1 MQTYTPISRFRPTLL
16 AIIANCAGLAAA
28 LPAGAGGVPGDE
40 CIDAI
45 LVTSSAPVSV
55 NTATMTASANPPSNI
70 AGPCPFLS
78 WGATTKDAWFRFD
91 APRDGRLTALLCG
104 SNYDTSVV
112 MYQGTCDSLFRIACD
127 DDDCQPSGPTYQ
139 SKIMDQVVTA
149 GPVYI
154 RVGGYSTAAG
164 TAVLD
169 VQFEETV
176 GDVRCW
182 GDNNFS
188 QCATPV
194 DLGTCSKIAGGD
206 GHTIALRS
214 NGIVRCWGD
223 NIYGQCNTPADL
235 GPCLSIAGGS
245 VHTIALQGDGSVRC
259 WGYNG
264 YGQCNT
270 PADLGTC
277 LSVAGGYQHS
287 IALRSDGTVRC
298 WGSNAAGQC
307 NTPADLGTCSLAAG
321 GFNHTIALRSNGIV
335 RCWGENAYGQCNT
348 PADLGT
354 CSSVAGG
361 GYHTIALRSDG
372 TVRCWGSN
380 DYDQCNTPAGLGKC
394 SGVAG
399 GGYHTIALRSD
410 GTVQCWGRN
419 SGYGETTTP
428 VDLGTCSVV
437 AGGWGFNS
445 IALTRPDCDSN
456 DVNDYTEL
464 AGHDCNANGIHDCTD
479 TLAGTVEDCNANG
492 LADSCEKQL
501 QVLASSGQV
510 GPIGAL
516 TPRVFTVSSAVE
528 ALEPD
533 AVTIRIRARGDFS
546 GGLEYIRVRI
556 GSTFDRNA
564 LGGTV
569 DCGAGTPWQEFTMSA
584 TAFNQSFEPDGSL
597 RVRLD
602 PSTAVDSNLC
612 PEGTWVEVQLSYLGA
627 RSTDCNLNGVMDT
640 CEIAD
645 GLTVDIN
652 NNGVPDTCETPF
664 TACPGDFDGNNTV
677 SGSDLGALLGSWGPC
692 PPGAVGDMDSNGVV
706 NGADLGALLGAWG
719 PCDS

>member
-28 LPAGAGGVPGDE
+28 LPAAAQVAGDE
-40 CIDAI
+40 CSNAI
-45 LVTSSAPVSV
+45 VVTANTPVSV
-55 NTATMTASANPPSNI
+55 DTATMTASASPPSSI
-70 AGPCPFLS
+70 IGPCGFMN

-91 APRDGRLTALLCG
+91 APADGRLTALLCG

-112 MYQGTCDSLFRIACD
+112 MYQGSCGSLFRIACD

-154 RVGGYSTAAG
+154 RVGGYETAIG

-169 VQFEETV
+169 VQFERTV
-176 GDVRCW
+176 GDLRCW
-182 GDNNFS
+182 GLNAD
-188 QCATPV
+188 
-194 DLGTCSKIAGGD
+194 
-206 GHTIALRS
+206 
-214 NGIVRCWGD
+214 
-223 NIYGQCNTPADL
+223 GQCNTPADL
-235 GPCLSIAGGS
+235 GPCYAIAGGN
-245 VHTIALQGDGSVRC
+245 HTIALQIDGSVRC
-259 WGYNG
+259 WGYNVQ
-264 YGQCNT
+264 GQCNT
-270 PADLGTC
+270 PADLG
-277 LSVAGGYQHS
+277 A
-287 IALRSDGTVRC
+287 
-298 WGSNAAGQC
+298 
-307 NTPADLGTCSLAAG
+307 CSR
-321 GFNHTIALRSNGIV
+321 I
-335 RCWGENAYGQCNT
+335 
-348 PADLGT
+348 
-354 CSSVAGG
+354 AGG

-372 TVRCWGSN
+372 RVRCWGLNADGQCNTPADLGACASIAGGYVHTVALRVDGGVRCWGSN
-380 DYDQCNTPAGLGKC
+380 ASGKCDTPADLGACASIAGGYSHTVALRVDGGVRCWGETFYGQCNTPA
-394 SGVAG
+394 
-399 GGYHTIALRSD
+399 
-410 GTVQCWGRN
+410 
-419 SGYGETTTP
+419 
-428 VDLGTCSVV
+428 DLGACASIA
-437 AGGWGFNS
+437 AGS
-445 IALTRPDCDSN
+445 LHTIALTRPDCNSN
-456 DVNDYTEL
+456 GVNDYTEL

-479 TLAGTVEDCNANG
+479 SLAGNIEDCNNNG
-492 LADSCEKQL
+492 LGDSCEKQL

-569 DCGAGTPWQEFTMSA
+569 DCGAGTPWQEFTTSA
-584 TAFNQSFEPDGSL
+584 TTFNQSFEPDGSL

-645 GLTVDIN
+645 GLTVDSN
-652 NNGVPDTCETPF
+652 HNGVPDTCEIPL

-719 PCDS
+719 SCDS

>member
-28 LPAGAGGVPGDE
+28 LPAAAQVAGDE
-40 CIDAI
+40 CSNAI
-45 LVTSSAPVSV
+45 VVTANTPVSV
-55 NTATMTASANPPSNI
+55 DTAPMTASASPPSSI
-70 AGPCPFLS
+70 IGPCGFMN

-91 APRDGRLTALLCG
+91 APADGRLTALLCG

-112 MYQGTCDSLFRIACD
+112 MYQGSCGSLFRIACD

-169 VQFEETV
+169 VQYEETV
-176 GDVRCW
+176 GAVRCW
-182 GDNNFS
+182 GDN
-188 QCATPV
+188 
-194 DLGTCSKIAGGD
+194 G
-206 GHTIALRS
+206 
-214 NGIVRCWGD
+214 
-223 NIYGQCNTPADL
+223 YGQCNTPADL
-235 GPCLSIAGGS
+235 GPCSSVAGGFF
-245 VHTIALQGDGSVRC
+245 HTIALRSDGGVRC
-259 WGYNG
+259 WGDNP

-270 PADLGTC
+270 PADLG
-277 LSVAGGYQHS
+277 
-287 IALRSDGTVRC
+287 
-298 WGSNAAGQC
+298 
-307 NTPADLGTCSLAAG
+307 P
-321 GFNHTIALRSNGIV
+321 
-335 RCWGENAYGQCNT
+335 
-348 PADLGT
+348 

-361 GYHTIALRSDG
+361 GAHTIALRIDG
-372 TVRCWGSN
+372 VVRCWGRN
-380 DYDQCNTPAGLGKC
+380 IYGQCN
-394 SGVAG
+394 
-399 GGYHTIALRSD
+399 
-410 GTVQCWGRN
+410 
-419 SGYGETTTP
+419 TP
-428 VDLGTCSVV
+428 VDLGACSSV
-437 AGGWGFNS
+437 AGGGLHT
-445 IALTRPDCDSN
+445 IALNRPDCDSN
-456 DVNDYTEL
+456 GVNDYTEL

-479 TLAGTVEDCNANG
+479 SLAGNIEDCNNNG
-492 LADSCEKQL
+492 LGDSCEKQL

-556 GSTFDRNA
+556 GSTLDRNA

-652 NNGVPDTCETPF
+652 HNGVPDTCETPF

>member
-28 LPAGAGGVPGDE
+28 LPAAAQVAGDE
-40 CIDAI
+40 CSNAI
-45 LVTSSAPVSV
+45 VVTANTPVSV
-55 NTATMTASANPPSNI
+55 DTATMTASASPPSSI
-70 AGPCPFLS
+70 IGPCGFMN

-91 APRDGRLTALLCG
+91 APADGRLTALLCG

-112 MYQGTCDSLFRIACD
+112 MYQGSCGSLFRIACD

-154 RVGGYSTAAG
+154 RVGGYETAIG

-169 VQFEETV
+169 VQFERTV
-176 GDVRCW
+176 GDLRCW
-182 GDNNFS
+182 GRNAD
-188 QCATPV
+188 
-194 DLGTCSKIAGGD
+194 
-206 GHTIALRS
+206 
-214 NGIVRCWGD
+214 
-223 NIYGQCNTPADL
+223 GQCNTPADL
-235 GPCLSIAGGS
+235 GPCYAIAGGN
-245 VHTIALQGDGSVRC
+245 HTIALQIDGSVRC
-259 WGYNG
+259 WGYNVQ
-264 YGQCNT
+264 GQCNT
-270 PADLGTC
+270 PADLG
-277 LSVAGGYQHS
+277 A
-287 IALRSDGTVRC
+287 
-298 WGSNAAGQC
+298 
-307 NTPADLGTCSLAAG
+307 CSR
-321 GFNHTIALRSNGIV
+321 I
-335 RCWGENAYGQCNT
+335 
-348 PADLGT
+348 
-354 CSSVAGG
+354 AGG

-372 TVRCWGSN
+372 RVRCWGLN
-380 DYDQCNTPAGLGKC
+380 ADGQCNTPADLGAC
-394 SGVAG
+394 ASIAG
-399 GGYHTIALRSD
+399 GYVHTVALRVD
-410 GTVQCWGRN
+410 GGVRCWGETF
-419 SGYGETTTP
+419 YGQCNTP
-428 VDLGTCSVV
+428 ADLGACASIA
-437 AGGWGFNS
+437 AGS
-445 IALTRPDCDSN
+445 LHTIALTRPDCNSN
-456 DVNDYTEL
+456 GVNDYTEL

-479 TLAGTVEDCNANG
+479 SLAGNIEDCNNNG
-492 LADSCEKQL
+492 LGDSCEKQL

-569 DCGAGTPWQEFTMSA
+569 DCGAGTPWQEFTTSA
-584 TAFNQSFEPDGSL
+584 TTFNQSFEPDGSL

-645 GLTVDIN
+645 GLTVDSN
-652 NNGVPDTCETPF
+652 HNGVPDTCEIPL

-719 PCDS
+719 SCDS

>member
-28 LPAGAGGVPGDE
+28 LPAAAQVAGDE
-40 CIDAI
+40 CSNAI
-45 LVTSSAPVSV
+45 VVTANTPVSV
-55 NTATMTASANPPSNI
+55 DTATMTASASPPSSI
-70 AGPCPFLS
+70 IGPCGFMN

-91 APRDGRLTALLCG
+91 APADGRLTALLCG

-112 MYQGTCDSLFRIACD
+112 MYQGSCGSLFRIACD

-154 RVGGYSTAAG
+154 RVGGYETAIG

-169 VQFEETV
+169 VQFERTV
-176 GDVRCW
+176 GDLRCW
-182 GDNNFS
+182 GRNAD
-188 QCATPV
+188 
-194 DLGTCSKIAGGD
+194 
-206 GHTIALRS
+206 
-214 NGIVRCWGD
+214 
-223 NIYGQCNTPADL
+223 GQCNTPADL
-235 GPCLSIAGGS
+235 GPCYAIAGGN
-245 VHTIALQGDGSVRC
+245 HTIALQIDGSVRC
-259 WGYNG
+259 WGYNVQ
-264 YGQCNT
+264 GQCNT
-270 PADLGTC
+270 PADLG
-277 LSVAGGYQHS
+277 A
-287 IALRSDGTVRC
+287 
-298 WGSNAAGQC
+298 
-307 NTPADLGTCSLAAG
+307 CSR
-321 GFNHTIALRSNGIV
+321 I
-335 RCWGENAYGQCNT
+335 
-348 PADLGT
+348 
-354 CSSVAGG
+354 AGG

-372 TVRCWGSN
+372 RVRCWGLNADGQCNTPADLGACASIAGGYVHTVALRVDGSVRCWGSN
-380 DYDQCNTPAGLGKC
+380 ASGKCDTPADLGACSSIAGGYGHTVALRVDGRVRCWGSNLSGQCNTPADLGAC
-394 SGVAG
+394 VSIAAG
-399 GGYHTIALRSD
+399 DTHTIALRSN
-410 GTVQCWGRN
+410 GVVRCWGSNARGQCN
-419 SGYGETTTP
+419 TPADLGACASIAGGYSHTVALRVDGGVRCWGETFYGQCNTP
-428 VDLGTCSVV
+428 ADLGACASIA
-437 AGGWGFNS
+437 AGS
-445 IALTRPDCDSN
+445 LHTIALTRPDCNSN
-456 DVNDYTEL
+456 GVNDYTEL

-479 TLAGTVEDCNANG
+479 SLAGNIEDCNNNG
-492 LADSCEKQL
+492 LGDSCEKQL

-569 DCGAGTPWQEFTMSA
+569 DCGAGTPWQEFTTSA
-584 TAFNQSFEPDGSL
+584 TTFNQSFEPDGSL

-645 GLTVDIN
+645 GLTVDSN
-652 NNGVPDTCETPF
+652 HNGVPDTCEIPL

-719 PCDS
+719 SCDS

>member
-1 MQTYTPISRFRPTLL
+1 M
-16 AIIANCAGLAAA
+16 A
-28 LPAGAGGVPGDE
+28 GDE
-40 CIDAI
+40 CSNAI
-45 LVTSSAPVSV
+45 VVTANTPVTV
-55 NTATMTASANPPSNI
+55 NTATMTASASPPSSI
-70 AGPCPFLS
+70 AGTCPFLT

-91 APRDGRLTALLCG
+91 APRGGRLTALLCG

-112 MYQGTCDSLFRIACD
+112 MYQGSCGSLLRIACD

-182 GDNNFS
+182 GYNAYG
-188 QCATPV
+188 QCNTPA
-194 DLGTCSKIAGGD
+194 DLGACSRVAGG
-206 GHTIALRS
+206 GYHTIALRID
-214 NGIVRCWGD
+214 GGVRCWGD
-223 NIYGQCNTPADL
+223 NPYGQCNTPADLGACSSVAGGGFHTIALRTDGVVRCWGRNIYGQCNTPADL
-235 GPCLSIAGGS
+235 GACSSIAGG
-245 VHTIALQGDGSVRC
+245 
-259 WGYNG
+259 Y
-264 YGQCNT
+264 
-270 PADLGTC
+270 
-277 LSVAGGYQHS
+277 
-287 IALRSDGTVRC
+287 
-298 WGSNAAGQC
+298 
-307 NTPADLGTCSLAAG
+307 
-321 GFNHTIALRSNGIV
+321 
-335 RCWGENAYGQCNT
+335 
-348 PADLGT
+348 
-354 CSSVAGG
+354 
-361 GYHTIALRSDG
+361 YHTIAL
-372 TVRCWGSN
+372 N
-380 DYDQCNTPAGLGKC
+380 
-394 SGVAG
+394 
-399 GGYHTIALRSD
+399 
-410 GTVQCWGRN
+410 
-419 SGYGETTTP
+419 
-428 VDLGTCSVV
+428 
-437 AGGWGFNS
+437 
-445 IALTRPDCDSN
+445 RPDCDSN
-456 DVNDYTEL
+456 GVNDYTEL
-464 AGHDCNANGIHDCTD
+464 AGHDCNGNGIHDCTD
-479 TLAGTVEDCNANG
+479 SLAGNIEDCNNNG
-492 LADSCEKQL
+492 LGDSCEKQL

-584 TAFNQSFEPDGSL
+584 TTFNQSFEPDGSL

-645 GLTVDIN
+645 GLTVDSN
-652 NNGVPDTCETPF
+652 HNGVPDTCEIPF
-664 TACPGDFDGNNTV
+664 TVCPGDFDGNNTV

-719 PCDS
+719 PCDN

>member
-28 LPAGAGGVPGDE
+28 LPAAAQVAGDE
-40 CIDAI
+40 CSNAI
-45 LVTSSAPVSV
+45 VVTANTPVSV
-55 NTATMTASANPPSNI
+55 DTATMTASASPPSSI
-70 AGPCPFLS
+70 FGPCGFMN

-91 APRDGRLTALLCG
+91 APADGRLTALLCG

-112 MYQGTCDSLFRIACD
+112 MYQGSCGSLFRIACD

-154 RVGGYSTAAG
+154 RVGGYETAIG

-169 VQFEETV
+169 VQFERTV
-176 GDVRCW
+176 GDLRCW
-182 GDNNFS
+182 GRNAD
-188 QCATPV
+188 
-194 DLGTCSKIAGGD
+194 
-206 GHTIALRS
+206 
-214 NGIVRCWGD
+214 
-223 NIYGQCNTPADL
+223 GQCNTPADL
-235 GPCLSIAGGS
+235 GPCYAIAGGH
-245 VHTIALQGDGSVRC
+245 HTIALQIDGSVRC
-259 WGYNG
+259 WGYNVQ
-264 YGQCNT
+264 GQCNT
-270 PADLGTC
+270 PADLG
-277 LSVAGGYQHS
+277 A
-287 IALRSDGTVRC
+287 
-298 WGSNAAGQC
+298 
-307 NTPADLGTCSLAAG
+307 CSR
-321 GFNHTIALRSNGIV
+321 I
-335 RCWGENAYGQCNT
+335 
-348 PADLGT
+348 
-354 CSSVAGG
+354 AGG

-372 TVRCWGSN
+372 RVRCWGLN
-380 DYDQCNTPAGLGKC
+380 ADGQCNTPADLGAC
-394 SGVAG
+394 ASIAG
-399 GGYHTIALRSD
+399 GYSHTVALRVD
-410 GTVQCWGRN
+410 GGVRCWGETF
-419 SGYGETTTP
+419 YGQCNTP
-428 VDLGTCSVV
+428 ADLGACASIA
-437 AGGWGFNS
+437 AGS
-445 IALTRPDCDSN
+445 LHTIALTRPDCNSN
-456 DVNDYTEL
+456 GVNDYTEL

-479 TLAGTVEDCNANG
+479 SLAGNIEDCNNNG
-492 LADSCEKQL
+492 LGDSCEKQL

-569 DCGAGTPWQEFTMSA
+569 DCGAGTPWQEFTTSA
-584 TAFNQSFEPDGSL
+584 TTFNQSFEPDGSL

-645 GLTVDIN
+645 GLTVDSN
-652 NNGVPDTCETPF
+652 HNGVPDTCEIPL

-719 PCDS
+719 SCDS

>member
-70 AGPCPFLS
+70 AGPCPLLS

-182 GDNNFS
+182 VYND
-188 QCATPV
+188 Q
-194 DLGTCSKIAGGD
+194 
-206 GHTIALRS
+206 
-214 NGIVRCWGD
+214 
-223 NIYGQCNTPADL
+223 GQCNTPADL
-235 GPCLSIAGGS
+235 GVCS
-245 VHTIALQGDGSVRC
+245 
-259 WGYNG
+259 
-264 YGQCNT
+264 
-270 PADLGTC
+270 
-277 LSVAGGYQHS
+277 SVAGGGY
-287 IALRSDGTVRC
+287 
-298 WGSNAAGQC
+298 
-307 NTPADLGTCSLAAG
+307 
-321 GFNHTIALRSNGIV
+321 HTIALRTNGGV
-335 RCWGENAYGQCNT
+335 RCWGENTFGQCNT

-361 GYHTIALRSDG
+361 AVHT
-372 TVRCWGSN
+372 
-380 DYDQCNTPAGLGKC
+380 
-394 SGVAG
+394 
-399 GGYHTIALRSD
+399 
-410 GTVQCWGRN
+410 
-419 SGYGETTTP
+419 
-428 VDLGTCSVV
+428 
-437 AGGWGFNS
+437 

-556 GSTFDRNA
+556 GSTLDRNA

-652 NNGVPDTCETPF
+652 HNGVPDTCETPF

-719 PCDS
+719 SCDT

>member
-28 LPAGAGGVPGDE
+28 LPAAAQVAGDE
-40 CIDAI
+40 CSNAI
-45 LVTSSAPVSV
+45 VVTADTPVSV
-55 NTATMTASANPPSNI
+55 DTATMTASPSPPSSI
-70 AGPCPFLS
+70 PGPCPFLT

-91 APRDGRLTALLCG
+91 APRAGRLTALLCG

-112 MYQGTCDSLFRIACD
+112 MYQGSCGSLLRIACD

-154 RVGGYSTAAG
+154 RVGGYNNAAG

-176 GDVRCW
+176 GAVRCW
-182 GDNNFS
+182 GD
-188 QCATPV
+188 
-194 DLGTCSKIAGGD
+194 
-206 GHTIALRS
+206 
-214 NGIVRCWGD
+214 
-223 NIYGQCNTPADL
+223 
-235 GPCLSIAGGS
+235 
-245 VHTIALQGDGSVRC
+245 
-259 WGYNG
+259 
-264 YGQCNT
+264 
-270 PADLGTC
+270 
-277 LSVAGGYQHS
+277 
-287 IALRSDGTVRC
+287 
-298 WGSNAAGQC
+298 
-307 NTPADLGTCSLAAG
+307 
-321 GFNHTIALRSNGIV
+321 
-335 RCWGENAYGQCNT
+335 NAYGQCNT
-348 PADLGT
+348 PADLGA
-354 CSSVAGG
+354 CASIAGG
-361 GYHTIALRSDG
+361 GYHTIALRGDG
-372 TVRCWGSN
+372 GVRCWGRNS
-380 DYDQCNTPAGLGKC
+380 YGQCNTPADLGAC
-394 SGVAG
+394 ASIAAG
-399 GGYHTIALRSD
+399 DFHTIALRID
-410 GTVQCWGRN
+410 GGVRCWGRN
-419 SGYGETTTP
+419 SDGQCNTP
-428 VDLGTCSVV
+428 ADLGACASIA
-437 AGGWGFNS
+437 AGGFHT
-445 IALTRPDCDSN
+445 IALTRPDCNSN
-456 DVNDYTEL
+456 GVNDYTEL

-479 TLAGTVEDCNANG
+479 SLAGNIEDCNNNG
-492 LADSCEKQL
+492 LGDSCEKQL

-652 NNGVPDTCETPF
+652 HNGVPDTCETPF

-719 PCDS
+719 SCDT